1 MSIEYTRESEK
12 FLEKHNAAQT
22 KRIRRAV
29 EKLPD
34 GDVKK
39 LKGLPNAFRLRVGDF
54 RVLFYKND
62 GDITV
67 FEIDFRG
74 NIYKNL

>member
-12 FLEKHNAAQT
+12 FLEKHNSAQT

-74 NIYKNL
+74 NIYKN